1 MEAGG
6 NNDDFEFLKPLC
18 SPPKTAVQH
27 PRLSLILSD
36 VRDHKQI
43 EVRLGCFVLAMS
55 TFTHLAPIP
64 LFGRFSVP
72 QVGLSCGFYVLR
84 NSLIGCP

>member
-1 MEAGG
+1 MRYWISWSSWMEAGG

-43 EVRLGCFVLAMS
+43 EVRLGCFVLA
-55 TFTHLAPIP
+55 IP
-64 LFGRFSVP
+64 LSTIRLVQRPSSRAFM
-72 QVGLSCGFYVLR
+72 
-84 NSLIGCP
+84 